1 MSKIDVKDLVGMAGV
16 THHMGVP
23 SVIGRAD
30 LGKFVSCLFKHYKM
44 EDKAETTKDRV
55 FDKFWE
61 DVILKQYPSLEE
73 MGLDGEVVK
82 RIARLSWEESFDNK
96 GLTRG

>member
-16 THHMGVP
+16 THHMGMP
-23 SVIGRAD
+23 SVLGSAD
-30 LGKFVSCLFKHYKM
+30 LEKFVSCLFKHYKAGN
-44 EDKAETTKDRV
+44 K

-61 DVILKQYPSLEE
+61 DVILRQYPSLEE

-82 RIARLSWEESFDNK
+82 RIARLSWEGSFDK
-96 GLTRG
+96 KWLTRG